1 VYQSN
6 SGGAPDAKNM
16 ALERNTVVLASA
28 GTGKTRKLV
37 EVYLELLERGVD
49 PLRIVAVTFTEKAAA
64 EMRDRIRTAVY
75 ERHGPE
81 WIKILSILPAAPIS
95 TIHGF
100 CGILLREHGF
110 HLGIDPSFTI
120 LDEQRSID
128 LARESAREAI
138 RQEIHSGN
146 VGVEE
151 LFGDFGL
158 ERLVETLISA
168 GYWMN
173 SLGVDSAWL
182 EARIGDQVR
191 AAADVEKS
199 LSVEME
205 KYGGNVEA
213 IGQLADEMDARKA
226 RHPLRKR
233 DDADA
238 LLPRLGQIAS
248 VSAARHLSLLVATAA
263 AVFRGKKRSLNALDF
278 DDLLLGVRDLLKND
292 TAMRSH
298 YRQHFQALLIDEFQD
313 TDEVQAEIISLLG
326 EDADGSGRFTPGKL
340 MIVGDPKQSIYRFR
354 RARVTVFFRMLDR
367 IVKEGG
373 VVEHLQE
380 NYRSAPQIAEFSNRL
395 SQLAMD
401 GRGKHSGITSD
412 DADLTYRIKFAPED
426 ALKPKSDSPF
436 LGITYVAAESGA
448 RAAQGRNME
457 AEAIARLLKEW
468 KAAGTIQ
475 SWKEVALLFRAM
487 TNVDI
492 YLEALEA
499 HGIPVYVVQG
509 ARFYEKTEVSDLIA
523 FLELIL
529 HPQDQLLR
537 TIVLSSSLIGAEF
550 RELVPLRAGR
560 GWDHELD
567 GRRVRVEVLD
577 ELLKPWLSR
586 RDSATAAEILQDVIR
601 KTNFDVVMMAQKNGR
616 QRVANIGKLI
626 EITRGLA
633 RQGTTALDDVVRYL
647 RDRAQDTSIREP
659 EAQIVRQDDEVVRVL
674 SVHQAK
680 GLEFDIVIVPDL
692 AARTGRNTSDRTFF
706 SDRWGILVG
715 AAYGL
720 HRKALPHSLIL
731 QSKLLDEDQQYEEE
745 KRLLYVAVTRAKKM
759 LVLGEG
765 FSKQAGPW
773 LQWTE
778 QLLEEAHS
786 GALARARDGKA
797 VTVRA
802 KGFTVK
808 VVPAS
813 QLNGPEQL
821 RFNADSILVAE
832 PVIPLLKTPR
842 VISTIELT
850 PSDLTSLAG
859 CFRYFHWT
867 RILGIAEPGRPS
879 TGNTP
884 QMRLG
889 SVAHKV
895 LETGSVPSAE
905 KLTTMGLHDL
915 GAVFESS
922 DWQSLVSAVPEREMP
937 FIMHIKVDGKDCW
950 IRGRMD
956 VVVPAAVPRV
966 VDYKYATWQDGCEA
980 DYEMQMTAY
989 SVAVMKALGTDRA
1002 VSELWYLKR
1011 PMKILRKEYGLPEA
1025 QDRLKSLLSRYM
1037 SAVETNEWPAT
1048 ERAHCDRMECGFRSQ
1063 CWAGA

>member
-1 VYQSN
+1 
-6 SGGAPDAKNM
+6 
-16 ALERNTVVLASA
+16 
-28 GTGKTRKLV
+28 
-37 EVYLELLERGVD
+37 
-49 PLRIVAVTFTEKAAA
+49 
-64 EMRDRIRTAVY
+64 
-75 ERHGPE
+75 
-81 WIKILSILPAAPIS
+81 
-95 TIHGF
+95 
-100 CGILLREHGF
+100 
-110 HLGIDPSFTI
+110 
-120 LDEQRSID
+120 
-128 LARESAREAI
+128 
-138 RQEIHSGN
+138 
-146 VGVEE
+146 
-151 LFGDFGL
+151 
-158 ERLVETLISA
+158 
-168 GYWMN
+168 
-173 SLGVDSAWL
+173 
-182 EARIGDQVR
+182 
-191 AAADVEKS
+191 
-199 LSVEME
+199 
-205 KYGGNVEA
+205 
-213 IGQLADEMDARKA
+213 
-226 RHPLRKR
+226 
-233 DDADA
+233 
-238 LLPRLGQIAS
+238 
-248 VSAARHLSLLVATAA
+248 
-263 AVFRGKKRSLNALDF
+263 
-278 DDLLLGVRDLLKND
+278 
-292 TAMRSH
+292 
-298 YRQHFQALLIDEFQD
+298 
-313 TDEVQAEIISLLG
+313 
-326 EDADGSGRFTPGKL
+326 
-340 MIVGDPKQSIYRFR
+340 
-354 RARVTVFFRMLDR
+354 
-367 IVKEGG
+367 
-373 VVEHLQE
+373 
-380 NYRSAPQIAEFSNRL
+380 
-395 SQLAMD
+395 
-401 GRGKHSGITSD
+401 
-412 DADLTYRIKFAPED
+412 
-426 ALKPKSDSPF
+426 
-436 LGITYVAAESGA
+436 
-448 RAAQGRNME
+448 
-457 AEAIARLLKEW
+457 
-468 KAAGTIQ
+468 
-475 SWKEVALLFRAM
+475 
-487 TNVDI
+487 
-492 YLEALEA
+492 
-499 HGIPVYVVQG
+499 
-509 ARFYEKTEVSDLIA
+509 
-523 FLELIL
+523 
-529 HPQDQLLR
+529 
-537 TIVLSSSLIGAEF
+537 
-550 RELVPLRAGR
+550 
-560 GWDHELD
+560 
-567 GRRVRVEVLD
+567 VRVEFLD
-577 ELLKPWLSR
+577 HLLAPWLSC

-867 RILGIAEPGRPS
+867 RILGIAEPGQPS

-937 FIMHIKVDGKDCW
+937 FIMHIKVNGKDCW